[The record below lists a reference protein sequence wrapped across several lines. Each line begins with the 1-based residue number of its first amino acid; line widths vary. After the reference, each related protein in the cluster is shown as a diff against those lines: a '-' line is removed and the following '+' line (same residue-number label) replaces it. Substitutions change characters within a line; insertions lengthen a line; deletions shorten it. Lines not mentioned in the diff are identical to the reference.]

1 MWNQMWNQMWN
12 RIVHQIGQW
21 LPDWPRLPFWPRLP
35 IWRRLLPAIALPV
48 LALTGVAGCSSSPL
62 ATTEEMN
69 RAERTIARAE
79 QDRVGQYAASEL
91 AEARQKLQASR
102 SALLQRDAVNADR
115 YAVQAT
121 LDAELAVARA
131 GLAQANSVNDEMKNS
146 LSILQQEM
154 LRHTQGN
161 QP

>member
-1 MWNQMWNQMWN
+1 MSNQMWNQMLN
-12 RIVHQIGQW
+12 QIGQW

-35 IWRRLLPAIALPV
+35 VWRRLLPVIALPV
-48 LALTGVAGCSSSPL
+48 LVLTGVAACSSSPL

-91 AEARQKLQASR
+91 AEARKKLQASR
-102 SALLQRDAVNADR
+102 SALLQRGAVNAAR
-115 YAVQAT
+115 FAQQAT

-131 GLAQANSVNDEMKNS
+131 DLAQANSVNDEMKNS

>member
-1 MWNQMWNQMWN
+1 MSNQKLNQMLNQ
-12 RIVHQIGQW
+12 IQKW

-35 IWRRLLPAIALPV
+35 VWRRLLPVIALPV
-48 LALTGVAGCSSSPL
+48 LVRTGAAACSSSPL
-62 ATTEEMN
+62 ATTDEMT

-115 YAVQAT
+115 YAMQAT

-131 GLAQANSVNDEMKNS
+131 DLAQANSVNDEMKTS
-146 LSILQQEM
+146 LGILQQEM
-154 LRHTQGN
+154 LRNTQGN

>member
-1 MWNQMWNQMWN
+1 MSNQKLNQMLNQ
-12 RIVHQIGQW
+12 IQKW

-35 IWRRLLPAIALPV
+35 VWRRLLPVIALPV
-48 LALTGVAGCSSSPL
+48 LVLTGAAACSSSPL
-62 ATTEEMN
+62 ATTDEMT

-115 YAVQAT
+115 YAMQAT

-131 GLAQANSVNDEMKNS
+131 DLAQANSVNDEMKTS
-146 LSILQQEM
+146 LGILQQEM
-154 LRHTQGN
+154 LRNTQGN

>member
-1 MWNQMWNQMWN
+1 MSNQKLNQMLNQ
-12 RIVHQIGQW
+12 IQGW

-35 IWRRLLPAIALPV
+35 IWRWLLPV
-48 LALTGVAGCSSSPL
+48 LVLTGAAACSSSPL
-62 ATTEEMN
+62 ATTDEMT

-131 GLAQANSVNDEMKNS
+131 DLAQANSVNDEMKTS
-146 LSILQQEM
+146 LGILQQEM
-154 LRHTQGN
+154 LRNTQGN

>member
-1 MWNQMWNQMWN
+1 MLNQLLN
-12 RIVHQIGQW
+12 RMLNQIGQW

-35 IWRRLLPAIALPV
+35 VWRRLLPVIALPMLV
-48 LALTGVAGCSSSPL
+48 LTGAAACSSAPL
-62 ATTEEMN
+62 ATTDEMT

-131 GLAQANSVNDEMKNS
+131 DLAQANSVNDEMKNS
-146 LSILQQEM
+146 LGILQQEM
-154 LRHTQGN
+154 LRNTQGN